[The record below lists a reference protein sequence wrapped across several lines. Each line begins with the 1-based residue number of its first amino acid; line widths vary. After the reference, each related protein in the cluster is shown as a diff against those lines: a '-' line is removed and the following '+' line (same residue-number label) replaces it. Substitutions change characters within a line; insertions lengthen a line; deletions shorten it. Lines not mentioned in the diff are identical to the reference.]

1 MASTIRCD
9 IVSAEA
15 EIFHGEAEMIVATGE
30 IGELGIA
37 PRHAPLI
44 TRLKP
49 GKVVVTLPGGEKL
62 DFVIS
67 GGILEVQ
74 PQVVT
79 VLADTAIRAQDID
92 EASVLAAEPRL
103 LHDLRHLAPDLLRW
117 HLFGGGLQFAPGVH
131 LPLLLAQYPKGP
143 ALVVHPRFETYGP
156 HRLRLSTDT
165 AWVLSRWDS
174 SRHLWDAR
182 YAARLLQRL
191 GGGDR
196 GRGCKEKHCEQHG
209 RSPAKE
215 RAKRDGVTG
224 GCETNKSL
232 ARARRFGQ
240 RAEHAAEHADLARRP
255 GGFRQHGA
263 DGLARDRRAVGRV
276 EIVAGVERGV
286 DLAA

>member
-92 EASVLAAEPRL
+92 EASVLAAKEEAER
-103 LHDLRHLAPDLLRW
+103 
-117 HLFGGGLQFAPGVH
+117 V
-131 LPLLLAQYPKGP
+131 LAQKDPKMSVQEAEAQLTMSLVQLQ
-143 ALVVHPRFETYGP
+143 ALE
-156 HRLRLSTDT
+156 RLR
-165 AWVLSRWDS
+165 
-174 SRHLWDAR
+174 
-182 YAARLLQRL
+182 
-191 GGGDR
+191 
-196 GRGCKEKHCEQHG
+196 KNMKH
-209 RSPAKE
+209 
-215 RAKRDGVTG
+215 
-224 GCETNKSL
+224 
-232 ARARRFGQ
+232 
-240 RAEHAAEHADLARRP
+240 
-255 GGFRQHGA
+255 
-263 DGLARDRRAVGRV
+263 
-276 EIVAGVERGV
+276 
-286 DLAA
+286 